1 MDSASAAGCS
11 APEARG
17 LAAGPSPLSVGRCHP
32 PRLQR
37 RLESS
42 PARCPRGP
50 SGLPTLWVLRAPQGP
65 TSIRVRSRPRVQNPV
80 APEVLAAPPPPSP
93 TAIPLPLFHVC
104 PQVGTARL
112 PGQEAPPVEI
122 PPARLHSAL
131 KLPLPCPHQRVSPK
145 RHPFTAEPKDVPT
158 GPPVPARTRASATA
172 QGGANVGWTQVR
184 GVLHSPVQE
193 GSTIRLSCRGRRA
206 EPGTGPAPPR
216 GLHPLR
222 TCGAPPGGSDA
233 PMGEAVCASPPSCP
247 GPRPLPG
254 SRKTYFR
261 VSTWSPLKDP
271 PRLGSEESG
280 PLTAVPWSS
289 PRSPGLSL
297 SPALRPACGNSGSWV
312 LEVGGWKWGADT
324 QCLDQPA
331 LCSVPTASLTLAVLQ
346 SGPGSHPLSQ
356 LRKWRPREA

>member
-1 MDSASAAGCS
+1 M
-11 APEARG
+11 
-17 LAAGPSPLSVGRCHP
+17 
-32 PRLQR
+32 
-37 RLESS
+37 
-42 PARCPRGP
+42 
-50 SGLPTLWVLRAPQGP
+50 
-65 TSIRVRSRPRVQNPV
+65 
-80 APEVLAAPPPPSP
+80 
-93 TAIPLPLFHVC
+93 
-104 PQVGTARL
+104 
-112 PGQEAPPVEI
+112 EI